1 MNKVNAL
8 INDLKYGI
16 RMLVKNPGFTTIA
29 IIILTLAIGAN
40 SAVYSIFH
48 ALKSIPYRFEDPEQ
62 LVFLWRQTER
72 YKRATVSAPDFLD
85 WRDRAQSFS
94 DMGIYW
100 SDGGL
105 ISGEGE
111 PEEVGILYASANLM
125 PMMGVKAQLGR
136 FHTAQEDSVGADR
149 VAVISNDL
157 WQRRYG
163 NDAGVLGRVI
173 TFNDVPHTII
183 GVLPE
188 DISFE
193 VFWSGVDLMSPMVV
207 EPSNL
212 RRDYNR
218 YSAIGRLKPGVTLD
232 QAQAEMNTIA
242 GQLAEAYPE
251 TNADTGVQLQS
262 LIDVLIDNEVPLMEI
277 LLLSAVGLVL
287 LIACVNLA
295 NLMLAKAMARTK
307 EFAVRAAMGASR
319 GRIVR
324 QIFMESLLLAL
335 PGGVFGLLLAGWA
348 VGIFIQSGYVP
359 FLIMQE
365 EVGLHLPLVVYTLL
379 ISFSAAFI
387 FGLLPAL
394 TTTKIALFE
403 ELKETATSTS
413 AGRSR
418 NRLRHALI
426 VGQLAIAM
434 PLLVLCGMITKHL
447 VSLTKLHLGY
457 NTENI
462 ISMDVR
468 LPEFRYPNH
477 LQQKNV
483 YLRAIEAINELPGIE
498 SAGGG
503 YQLPVFHL
511 WGSSAPVAIEG
522 RFGENEGFQVKWI
535 YRVVTSDFF
544 QTLEVPLI
552 RGRYFTPADHS
563 EAQPVAVINQ
573 RLARQYWQNENPVG
587 KRLTLDP
594 KAAEIEWVTIVGV
607 VGDTGRY
614 FDGGPPPGLLYLPF
628 EQKPV
633 SNIKI
638 IARAQGDPMDMIGSL
653 RSAIHGVDP
662 MLAVSNFH
670 TVDDIVRYWLRDDR
684 MAAGFFG
691 GLALLALGLASIGL
705 YAVIS
710 FSVIQRTH
718 EIGIRVAMGALR
730 KDIMQ
735 LVIKRCLRLCVI
747 GIAIGTILSLPL
759 GFVVKSSLYQV
770 SSVDPAAYAGVT
782 TLFLLVALLAGFL
795 PARRAARIDPMTV
808 LRYD

>member
-1 MNKVNAL
+1 
-8 INDLKYGI
+8 
-16 RMLVKNPGFTTIA
+16 
-29 IIILTLAIGAN
+29 
-40 SAVYSIFH
+40 
-48 ALKSIPYRFEDPEQ
+48 
-62 LVFLWRQTER
+62 
-72 YKRATVSAPDFLD
+72 
-85 WRDRAQSFS
+85 
-94 DMGIYW
+94 
-100 SDGGL
+100 
-105 ISGEGE
+105 
-111 PEEVGILYASANLM
+111 
-125 PMMGVKAQLGR
+125 
-136 FHTAQEDSVGADR
+136 
-149 VAVISNDL
+149 
-157 WQRRYG
+157 RRYG
-163 NDAGVLGRVI
+163 GDAGVLGRVV
-173 TFNDVPHTII
+173 TFNDIPYTII

-188 DISFE
+188 EINFE
-193 VFWSGVDLMSPMVV
+193 QFWSGVGLMSPMVI
-207 EPSNL
+207 EPENL
-212 RRDYNR
+212 RRDYNS
-218 YSAIGRLKPGVTLD
+218 YSPIGRLKPGVTLA
-232 QAQAEMNTIA
+232 QAQAEMNKIA

-262 LIDVLIDNEVPLMEI
+262 LMDVLIDDDVQLMEI
-277 LLLSAVGLVL
+277 LALSAVGLVL

-307 EFAVRAAMGASR
+307 EFAVRAAMGAGR

-324 QIFMESLLLAL
+324 QIFIESLLLAL
-335 PGGVFGLLLAGWA
+335 PGGVLGLLLADWG
-348 VGIFIQSGYVP
+348 VGIFMQSSYTP
-359 FLIMQE
+359 FLVMQE
-365 EVGLHLPLVVYTLL
+365 EVGLSLPLVIYTLL
-379 ISFSAAFI
+379 ISFLAASI

-394 TTTKIALFE
+394 TTTKISLFE

-447 VSLTKLHLGY
+447 VSLKMLDLGY
-457 NTENI
+457 NTENL

-468 LPEFRYPNH
+468 LPEFRYQNP
-477 LQQKNV
+477 QQGQDF
-483 YLRAIEAINELPGIE
+483 YRRAIEAVNALPGIE

-511 WGSSAPVAIEG
+511 WGSRAPVAIEG
-522 RFGENEGFQVKWI
+522 RFDENEDFQVKWL

-552 RGRYFTPADHS
+552 RGRHFTPADHS

-573 RLARQYWQNENPVG
+573 RLAQQYWPDEDPLG
-587 KRLTLDP
+587 KLLTLDP
-594 KAAEIEWVTIVGV
+594 KAAEIKWVTIVGV
-607 VGDTGRY
+607 VGDTGRHV
-614 FDGGPPPGLLYLPF
+614 FGGPPPGLLYLPL

-662 MLAVSNFH
+662 MVPVSGFH

-705 YAVIS
+705 YGVMS

-718 EIGIRVAMGALR
+718 EIGIRVAMGASR
-730 KDIMQ
+730 EDIMQ
-735 LVIKRCLRLCVI
+735 LVIKRCLRLCAM
-747 GIAIGTILSLPL
+747 GIAIGTILSVPL

-770 SSVDPAAYAGVT
+770 GSVDPLAYASVI
-782 TLFLLVALLAGFL
+782 TLFLLVALISGFL
-795 PARRAARIDPMTV
+795 PAQRATRIKLITA
-808 LRYD
+808 LRYE

>member
-1 MNKVNAL
+1 MNAFF
-8 INDLKYGI
+8 NDIKYGF
-16 RMLVKNPGFTTIA
+16 RMLAKNPGFTAIA
-29 IIILTLAIGAN
+29 IITLTLAIGAN

-48 ALKSIPYRFEDPEQ
+48 AIKSVPYRIGDPEK

-72 YKRATVSAPDFLD
+72 FERAHVSAPGFFD
-85 WRDRAQSFS
+85 WRDQAKSFS
-94 DMGIYW
+94 DMGIYL
-100 SDGGL
+100 SDRGVL
-105 ISGEGE
+105 SGEGE
-111 PEEVGILYASANLM
+111 PEEVRILYASANLM
-125 PMMGVKAQLGR
+125 PMMGIKAQLGR
-136 FHTAQEDSVGADR
+136 FHTVQEDAVGADR
-149 VAVISNDL
+149 VVVISNEL

-163 NDAGVLGRVI
+163 SNAGVLDRIV
-173 TFNDVPHTII
+173 TFNDIPYTII

-188 DISFE
+188 EISFE
-193 VFWSGVDLMSPMVV
+193 QFWSGVDLMSPMVI
-207 EPSNL
+207 EPENM
-212 RRDYNR
+212 RRDYNW
-218 YSAIGRLKPGVTLD
+218 YSAMGRLKPGINLA

-251 TNADTGVQLQS
+251 TNVDTGVHLQS
-262 LIDVLIDNEVPLMEI
+262 LMDVLIDDDVWLIEKLA
-277 LLLSAVGLVL
+277 LSAVGLVL
-287 LIACVNLA
+287 LIACINLA

-307 EFAVRAAMGASR
+307 EFAVRAAMGAGR

-324 QIFMESLLLAL
+324 QIFIESLLLAL
-335 PGGVFGLLLAGWA
+335 PGGILGLLLADWG
-348 VGIFIQSGYVP
+348 VGIFMQSSYVP

-365 EVGLHLPLVVYTLL
+365 EVRLSLPLVIYTLL
-379 ISFSAAFI
+379 ISFWAAFI

-394 TTTKIALFE
+394 TTTKISLIE

-413 AGRSR
+413 TGCSR

-434 PLLVLCGMITKHL
+434 PLLIISSMITKHL
-447 VSLTKLHLGY
+447 VSLKMLDLGY

-462 ISMDVR
+462 ISMDVH
-468 LPEFRYPNH
+468 LPEFRYQNP
-477 LQQKNV
+477 QQGQEF
-483 YLRAIEAINELPGIE
+483 YRRAIEAVNALPGIE

-503 YQLPVFHL
+503 YQLPVFHF
-511 WGSSAPVAIEG
+511 WGSRAPVAIEG
-522 RFGENEGFQVKWI
+522 RFDENKDFQIKWI

-552 RGRYFTPADHS
+552 RGRYFTLTDHS
-563 EAQPVAVINQ
+563 KAQPVAIINQ
-573 RLARQYWQNENPVG
+573 RLAQKYWPDEDPLG
-587 KRLTLDP
+587 KLLTLDP
-594 KAAEIEWVTIVGV
+594 KGVEIKWVTIVGV

-638 IARAQGDPMDMIGSL
+638 IARAQRDPMDMIGSL

-662 MLAVSNFH
+662 MVPVSDFH

-705 YAVIS
+705 YGVMS
-710 FSVIQRTH
+710 FSVTQRTH
-718 EIGIRVAMGALR
+718 EIGIRVAMGAIR

-735 LVIKRCLRLCVI
+735 LVIKRCLKLCVTGI
-747 GIAIGTILSLPL
+747 GIGIILSLPL
-759 GFVVKSSLYQV
+759 GFIVKSSLYQV
-770 SSVDPAAYAGVT
+770 GSVDPAAYAGVII
-782 TLFLLVALLAGFL
+782 LFLLVSLLAGFF
-795 PARRAARIDPMTV
+795 PARRATRVNPMV
-808 LRYD
+808 ALRYE